1 MHQKVLLSVID
12 LRGTSGFHAGDGR
25 DRFYSSK
32 MVEGDK
38 LRQVNDLGYLVLI
51 RETNWLLPTVWI

>member
-32 MVEGDK
+32 MVEGDH
-38 LRQVNDLGYLVLI
+38 LI
-51 RETNWLLPTVWI
+51 EPDCEVIFL